1 MTPPKAADMAG
12 WGEPAPATEK
22 ASPSARFAV
31 PSQFRRPS
39 LLRRFMRWVW
49 RRG

>member
-12 WGEPAPATEK
+12 WGEPGEPTVAELAYMAATGKAP
-22 ASPSARFAV
+22 
-31 PSQFRRPS
+31 RRPS

>member
-1 MTPPKAADMAG
+1 MTPPKPAADMAG
-12 WGEPAPATEK
+12 WGEPAPTVAELAYMAATGK
-22 ASPSARFAV
+22 AP
-31 PSQFRRPS
+31 RRPS